1 MANLTGEYDVV
12 AEVGVGLVNAV
23 LAVVHQN
30 RNTSFPVMP
39 HSMNLWIDDSSR
51 GPGDPVPESERT
63 GIRSVVELQVST
75 PTISLPVDTH
85 DVRPDFGDVPPM
97 AIARVLPG
105 SIDVFHEG
113 DLVFSPGREPVEY
126 PKVTAQ

>member
-12 AEVGVGLVNAV
+12 AEVGVGLMTAV
-23 LAVVHQN
+23 LGAGHQN
-30 RNTSFPVMP
+30 QDTSFPVMP
-39 HSMNLWIDDSSR
+39 HSLNLWIDDSPR

-75 PTISLPVDTH
+75 PTVSLPVDTH
-85 DVRPDFGDVPPM
+85 DVRPDLGEVPPM
-97 AIARVLPG
+97 AIARVVGPG
-105 SIDVFHEG
+105 VDAFDEG

-126 PKVTAQ
+126 PEVT